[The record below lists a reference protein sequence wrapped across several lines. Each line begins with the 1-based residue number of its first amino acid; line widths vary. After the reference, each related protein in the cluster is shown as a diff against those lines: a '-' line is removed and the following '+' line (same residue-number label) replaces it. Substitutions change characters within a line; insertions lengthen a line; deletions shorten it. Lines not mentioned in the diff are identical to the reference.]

1 MTAIVVVDRRDP
13 CPHCDR
19 VKDFLTLNGFEYT
32 TVTIAP
38 EHIAATQMLGLKTVP
53 ICIFPDGWMGGADET
68 IARLSGTGV
77 ADQGGA
83 QTRLRSSVPMLKY
96 KKLTE
101 RAHAPS
107 RGTPG
112 AAGLDIAY
120 AGEHNVSLQPNM
132 PMKLETGLA
141 FEVPHG
147 FYLRVAPRSGLGVK
161 GIHVLAGVVDE
172 DYRGEVHV
180 VLINLSAT
188 TQVVKPGDRIAQA
201 LFERITHPR
210 LFEVETLSET
220 VRGAGGYGS
229 TGR

>member
-1 MTAIVVVDRRDP
+1 MTFIVVDRRDP

-19 VKDFLTLNGFEYT
+19 VKDFLTEKGIDYT

-38 EHIAATQMLGLKTVP
+38 EHIGITSALGWRMVP
-53 ICIFPDGWMGGADET
+53 QVIWPDGWVGGADET
-68 IARLSGTGV
+68 INRYHDT
-77 ADQGGA
+77 ADRAA
-83 QTRLRSSVPMLKY
+83 QQAILGSLMPMLKY
-96 KKLTE
+96 KKLSE
-101 RAHAPS
+101 RAEAPK

-112 AAGLDIAY
+112 SAGLDLAY
-120 AGEHNVSLQPNM
+120 AGEHDVSLQPNM
-132 PMKLETGLA
+132 PMKLSTGLA

-180 VLINLSAT
+180 VLINLSSI

-201 LFERITHPR
+201 LFERITLPR
-210 LFEVETLSET
+210 LFEVNTLSET